1 MNGFEI
7 LLVVLMLIIGALA
20 GAGTSA
26 VPYRR
31 RVSGLETE
39 LDDVSHRL
47 GEARSQLAAAEA
59 ERRLLTSQN
68 AQLAAQG
75 QQDSSVLKAL
85 APVAEKLNHMQSQ
98 VSVLERDRVEQFG
111 QLAQQLKDAKSA
123 DEQLLLTTQ
132 SLSSALRS
140 NSARGRWGEVQ
151 LHRVVEAAGML
162 PYVDFTEQVHNVT
175 ADAVTRPDMV
185 IRLPGDKEIVVD
197 AKVPLSAYLKAHEI
211 SAAASETEQARRKN
225 LLAQHAKAVRAHVD
239 TLAQKKYWDGCA
251 NSPELVVCFI
261 PVESF
266 LASALDADPELLE
279 YSFRKNVAL
288 ASPVSLL
295 AMLKAVA
302 FTWRQDVLTD
312 NAKELFELSR
322 QLYDRLGT
330 MGDHVTKLGS
340 SLKSSVERYN
350 SFVGTLE
357 SRVFPTA
364 RRINAIDPSTFTENA
379 QKAPPLESTPRL
391 LGAPELLEYQDRQER
406 LRLDVDDEERS
417 A

>member
-1 MNGFEI
+1 MT
-7 LLVVLMLIIGALA
+7 VL
-20 GAGTSA
+20 
-26 VPYRR
+26 YRR
-31 RVSGLETE
+31 RVHALEAE
-39 LDDVSHRL
+39 VDDVGGRL
-47 GEARSQLAAAEA
+47 GETRSQLAAAEA
-59 ERRLLTSQN
+59 ERNLLSSHN
-68 AQLAAQG
+68 AELAAQG
-75 QQDSSVLKAL
+75 QQDNSVLKAL
-85 APVAEKLNHMQSQ
+85 APVAEKLSHMQSQ

-140 NSARGRWGEVQ
+140 TSARGRWGEVQ

-162 PYVDFTEQVHNVT
+162 PYVDFAEQVHNVT
-175 ADAVTRPDMV
+175 ADSITRPDMV
-185 IRLPGDKEIVVD
+185 IKLPGSKEIVVD
-197 AKVPLSAYLKAHEI
+197 AKVPLSSYLKAHEI
-211 SAAASETEQARRKN
+211 PGTASETEQARRKN
-225 LLAQHAKAVRAHVD
+225 LLAQHAKAVRNHVG
-239 TLAQKKYWDGCA
+239 TLAQKKYWEGCT

-266 LASALDADPELLE
+266 LAAALEADPELLE

-288 ASPVSLL
+288 ASPVTLL
-295 AMLKAVA
+295 AMLKAIA

-330 MGDHVTKLGS
+330 MGEHVTKLGS

-364 RRINAIDPSTFTENA
+364 RKINAIDPGTFTENA
-379 QKAPPLESTPRL
+379 RTATPLESTPRL
-391 LGAPELLEYQDRQER
+391 LGAPELLEGQADDGNLNEE
-406 LRLDVDDEERS
+406 DEERS